1 MRYIDSYRIAR
12 ANLFRSRSRSFLT
25 IFGVAVGVG
34 AIVLLVSLGIG
45 LQQITVAQVANIDIL
60 KTLNVTA
67 PEDSKLV
74 LSDSAVDGFVKM
86 KKVDQVSPSLKSAGQ
101 ITFDKTTTSTM
112 MMAINQQNF
121 QSEGVKLTNGR
132 MFGDGTKEIVI
143 SKSLLKTLGE
153 DNPDNALNKQVELNL
168 ILEDKKTELGI
179 RELKE
184 NYTIVGIDESESMA
198 VAYLSLGFFKE
209 SSKIENYDLVK
220 IKVKNRGD
228 IESVKKEIENI
239 GYKVSTLSDLIKQI
253 DNVFLVLEIILGSIG
268 AIGLFVA
275 AIGII
280 NTMTIALLERTH
292 EIGIMKAVGASNK
305 DVRRIFINESLM
317 IAGIG
322 AVIGILFAYG
332 IGGAIDLLLNTLIRL
347 NGGGMSMNLFI
358 TPFSFA
364 AVMFIFT
371 LVIGYLTGLY
381 PARRAA
387 KLSPLEALHIE

>member
-12 ANLFRSRSRSFLT
+12 MNLFRSRSRSFLT
-25 IFGVAVGVG
+25 IFGVSVGVG

-45 LQQITVAQVANIDIL
+45 LQQITVAQVANIDVL
-60 KTLNVTA
+60 MTLNVVKT
-67 PEDSKLV
+67 EDSNLV
-74 LSDSAVDGFVKM
+74 LSDSAVDGFKQM

-101 ITFDKTTTSTM
+101 ITFNKTTTSSV
-112 MMAINQQNF
+112 MMAINPQNS
-121 QSEGVKLTNGR
+121 QIEGIKLVNGR
-132 MFGDGTKEIVI
+132 MFGDGTKEIII

-153 DNPDNALNKQVELNL
+153 DNPDNALGKQVELKI
-168 ILEDKKTELGI
+168 ILEDEKTELGI

-184 NYTIVGIDESESMA
+184 DYTIVGIDESESMA
-198 VAYLSLGFFKE
+198 VAYLTLSHFKDA
-209 SSKIENYDLVK
+209 SKIENYDLVK
-220 IKVKNRGD
+220 IKVKSRGD
-228 IESVKKEIENI
+228 VESVKKEIENI

-305 DVRRIFINESLM
+305 DVRRLFINESLM

-322 AVIGILFAYG
+322 AGVGILFAYG
-332 IGGAIDLLLNTLIRL
+332 IGAAIDLLLNTLIRI
-347 NGGGMSMNLFI
+347 NGGGMTMNLFI
-358 TPFSFA
+358 TPLFFT

-371 LVIGYLTGLY
+371 LLIGYLTGLY